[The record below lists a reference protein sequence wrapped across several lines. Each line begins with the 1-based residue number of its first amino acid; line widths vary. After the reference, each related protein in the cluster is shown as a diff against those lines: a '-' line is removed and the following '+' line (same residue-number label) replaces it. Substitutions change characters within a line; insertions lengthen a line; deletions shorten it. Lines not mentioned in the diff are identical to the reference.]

1 MSALSN
7 YKTKA
12 MRRIHF
18 IKTTG
23 AATAFTAVS
32 GIGMLS
38 AFQPKPYSKKLTILH
53 TNDVHSHI
61 DPFPANDSKYAN
73 LGGVSRRYSYI
84 QNVVSENPNTLILDA
99 GDAFQGTPYFNFY
112 GGELEYKL
120 MSKMGYHA
128 SNIGNHEFDNGIDN
142 IAAQLEHADFDL
154 LNANYNLKNTSL
166 DGLVKPHQL
175 YEVDGLKVGVFALG
189 IQLEGLVS
197 KDLYKETE
205 YLNPVD
211 IAQEQ
216 TKILKEELNCDL
228 VICLSHLGY
237 SYRSDKIDDL
247 KLAAQTKNI
256 DLIIG
261 GHTHTFLEKPSV
273 VENLEGKKVLVNQV
287 GWAGINVG
295 RIDFYFDENGASE
308 NKSLMIEV

>member
-1 MSALSN
+1 MNRL
-7 YKTKA
+7 K
-12 MRRIHF
+12 F

-23 AATAFTAVS
+23 AATGFLAAGGLGV
-32 GIGMLS
+32 LNV
-38 AFQPKPYSKKLTILH
+38 FQPKIFSKHITILH

-61 DPFPANDSKYAN
+61 DPFPANDSKFPN

-84 QNVVSENPNTLILDA
+84 QQVQSENPNTLVLDA

-128 SNIGNHEFDNGIDN
+128 YTIGNHEFDNGIDN
-142 IAAQLEHADFDL
+142 IAAQLQHAEFDL
-154 LNANYNLKNTSL
+154 LNSNYNLSNTSL
-166 DGLVKPHQL
+166 DGLVKPHQV
-175 YEVDGLKVGVFALG
+175 YEVNGLQVGVFGLG

-197 KDLYKETE
+197 KELYKEAE
-205 YLNPVD
+205 YINPVEM
-211 IAQEQ
+211 AQDQ
-216 TKILKEELNCDL
+216 VKRLKDELKCDL

-237 SYRSDKIDDL
+237 SYNSDKIDDL
-247 KLAAQTKNI
+247 KLAAQTKDI

-273 VENLEGKKVLVNQV
+273 VDNAEGKKVLVNQV
-287 GWAGINVG
+287 GWAGVNVG
-295 RIDFYFDENGASE
+295 RIDFYFDEEGVND
-308 NKSLMIEV
+308 NKSLVIEV

>member
-1 MSALSN
+1 MNRS
-7 YKTKA
+7 K
-12 MRRIHF
+12 F

-23 AATAFTAVS
+23 AATGFLAAGGLGV
-32 GIGMLS
+32 LS
-38 AFQPKPYSKKLTILH
+38 AFKPSAFSKHLTILH

-61 DPFPANDSKYAN
+61 DPFPANDSRYAN
-73 LGGVSRRYSYI
+73 LGGVSRRYTYI
-84 QNVVSENPNTLILDA
+84 QQVRSENPNTLVLDA

-120 MSKMGYHA
+120 MSKLGYHA
-128 SNIGNHEFDNGIDN
+128 STIGNHEFDNGIAN
-142 IAAQLEHADFDL
+142 IAAQLQHAEFDL
-154 LNANYNLKNTSL
+154 LSSNYNFSNTVL
-166 DGLVKPHQL
+166 DGLVKSHQI
-175 YEVDGLKVGVFALG
+175 YEVNGQNVGVFGLG

-205 YLNPVD
+205 YLNPVE

-216 TKILKEELNCDL
+216 TRILKQDLNCDL

-247 KLAAQTKNI
+247 KLAALTKDI

-261 GHTHTFLEKPSV
+261 GHTHTFLEKPSL
-273 VENLEGKKVLVNQV
+273 VENLEGRKVLVNQV
-287 GWAGINVG
+287 GWGGINVG
-295 RIDFYFDENGASE
+295 RIDFYFDEAGE
-308 NKSLMIEV
+308 TEHESLVVEV

>member
-1 MSALSN
+1 MNRS
-7 YKTKA
+7 K
-12 MRRIHF
+12 F

-23 AATAFTAVS
+23 AATGFLAAGGLSV
-32 GIGMLS
+32 LS
-38 AFQPKPYSKKLTILH
+38 AFKPKQFSKHLTILH

-61 DPFPANDSKYAN
+61 DPFPPNDSRYAN
-73 LGGVSRRYSYI
+73 LGGVSRRYTYI
-84 QNVVSENPNTLILDA
+84 QQVRSENPNTLVLDA

-128 SNIGNHEFDNGIDN
+128 STIGNHEFDNGIVN
-142 IAAQLEHADFDL
+142 IAAQLQHAEFDL
-154 LNANYNLKNTSL
+154 LSSNYNFSNTVL
-166 DGLVKPHQL
+166 DGLVKSHQI
-175 YEVDGLKVGVFALG
+175 YEVNGLNVGVFGLG

-205 YLNPVD
+205 YLNPVE

-216 TKILKEELNCDL
+216 TRILKQNLNCDL

-247 KLAAQTKNI
+247 KLAALTKDI

-261 GHTHTFLEKPSV
+261 GHTHTFLEKPSL
-273 VENLEGKKVLVNQV
+273 VENLEGRKVLVNQV
-287 GWAGINVG
+287 GWGGINVG
-295 RIDFYFDENGASE
+295 RIDFYFDEAGENE
-308 NKSLMIEV
+308 NKSLVIEV